1 MDIRDYV
8 SEAQIFLGFI
18 LFLVGTFLYFWFFR
32 RGELPPYLANPPP
45 TIETE
50 PTWADWG
57 WRAFQIAMIVG
68 FGFANIYFEWGTD
81 GLTAGV
87 LGGLIAW
94 GITRVGVA
102 ISEARRAARL
112 RRRQLDDGRAEVEV
126 IPPDFRGTSDP
137 GQRASRDRL
146 R

>member
-1 MDIRDYV
+1 MDLRDY
-8 SEAQIFLGFI
+8 ENLILPGFVV
-18 LFLVGTFLYFWFFR
+18 LLVGTFLYFWFFR
-32 RGELPPYLANPPP
+32 RGELPPYLANPAP
-45 TIETE
+45 TVETE

-68 FGFANIYFEWGTD
+68 FGLANIYFEWGTD

-102 ISEARRAARL
+102 FTDARRAARL